1 MESVL
6 DRGVK
11 NVTTDTE
18 WLDVMME
25 VCGHA
30 LRRTSFSLW

>member
-11 NVTTDTE
+11 EGMTTDTE

-25 VCGHA
+25 VCDM
-30 LRRTSFSLW
+30 LF